1 MTAQNVRQRREG
13 GMSHIPEDRLKM
25 GSAVNCT
32 IRDNL
37 ILNRYYQKPY
47 CKGGILDNK
56 KLHDLSEDL
65 CKNFDVKTPDSDYKL
80 GTLSGGNMQKVIFA
94 REMEADPDMLI
105 AAQRPAGGYR
115 RHRIHP

>member
-1 MTAQNVRQRREG
+1 
-13 GMSHIPEDRLKM
+13 MSHIPEDRLKM

-56 KLHDLSEDL
+56 SFMICRRICAKIL
-65 CKNFDVKTPDSDYKL
+65 
-80 GTLSGGNMQKVIFA
+80 
-94 REMEADPDMLI
+94 ML
-105 AAQRPAGGYR
+105 
-115 RHRIHP
+115 RHRIPIINWGRFPAEICRK